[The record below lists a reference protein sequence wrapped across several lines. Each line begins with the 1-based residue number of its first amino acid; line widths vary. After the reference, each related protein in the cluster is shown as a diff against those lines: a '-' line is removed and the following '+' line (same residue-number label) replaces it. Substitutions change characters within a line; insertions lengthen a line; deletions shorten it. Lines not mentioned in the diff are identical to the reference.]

1 VTRLHEVACHRQ
13 THGAEPDESD
23 LHVIRDG
30 ISDPGTV
37 SGRMAGSNT
46 SGDAGVNA
54 FAQSV
59 ELALAQAYAQLSN
72 SGKVATPDAIDALSA
87 FAAHHQEH
95 AAALGVL
102 AGSRATTTPNR
113 RLATM
118 LAARVR
124 NAPDERAALEVAL
137 TLENEAAS
145 TYLFALGSLEATEA
159 LQLSASIL
167 PVESQHA
174 VVLAA
179 LLRKAPGETF
189 PVFENQDQAFRPDEF
204 PAPS

>member
-1 VTRLHEVACHRQ
+1 MT
-13 THGAEPDESD
+13 
-23 LHVIRDG
+23 
-30 ISDPGTV
+30 
-37 SGRMAGSNT
+37 GSNT
-46 SGDAGVNA
+46 SGDAGINA

-59 ELALAQAYAQLSN
+59 ELALAQAYAELAS
-72 SGKVATPDAIDALSA
+72 SGKVATPEAVDATNA

-95 AAALGVL
+95 AAALGAL
-102 AGSRATTTPNR
+102 AGSRATSTPNR

-118 LAARVR
+118 FAARVR
-124 NAPDERAALEVAL
+124 DAPDERAALRAAL
-137 TLENEAAS
+137 TFENEASS
-145 TYLFALGSLEATEA
+145 TYLFALGSLEATAA

-179 LLRKAPGETF
+179 LVNEAPRQTF
-189 PVFENQDQAFRPDEF
+189 PAFETQDQALRPDEF

>member
-1 VTRLHEVACHRQ
+1 
-13 THGAEPDESD
+13 
-23 LHVIRDG
+23 
-30 ISDPGTV
+30 
-37 SGRMAGSNT
+37 MAGSNT
-46 SGDAGVNA
+46 SGDAGINA

-59 ELALAQAYAQLSN
+59 ELALAQAYAELAN
-72 SGKVATPDAIDALSA
+72 NGKVATPDAVHAVNA
-87 FAAHHQEH
+87 FAVHHQEH
-95 AAALGVL
+95 AAALGTL

-124 NAPDERAALEVAL
+124 RAPDERAALKVAL
-137 TLENEAAS
+137 SLENEAAS
-145 TYLFALGSLEATEA
+145 TYLFAVGSLEATEA

-174 VVLAA
+174 SVLAA
-179 LLRKAPGETF
+179 LLHNAPAETF
-189 PVFENQDQAFRPDEF
+189 PVFETQDQAFRPEEF